1 MSNKNFPMLPILPIL
16 ALMNVISIRGLIM
29 IGAKEV
35 MWTLEHPALYTKLP
49 GYCPLT
55 IISTLILR
63 RNIEL
68 GRGLETQLRIFNVLS
83 PALVT
88 TNQPRGYKVTD

>member
-1 MSNKNFPMLPILPIL
+1 MSNKNLLFPTLPIL
-16 ALMNVISIRGLIM
+16 ALRDVISITGLIM

-35 MWTLEHPALYTKLP
+35 MWTLENPALYTELP
-49 GYCPLT
+49 GYCPLM
-55 IISTLILR
+55 IISPLILR
-63 RNIEL
+63 RNIEP
-68 GRGLETQLRIFNVLS
+68 GRGLESQLRIFNVLS